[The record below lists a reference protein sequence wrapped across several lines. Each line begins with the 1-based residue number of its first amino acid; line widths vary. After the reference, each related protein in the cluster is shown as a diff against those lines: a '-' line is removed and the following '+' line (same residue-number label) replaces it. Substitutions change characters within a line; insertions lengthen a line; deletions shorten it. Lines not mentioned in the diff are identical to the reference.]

1 MDNTLIYVFITNSL
15 VQLICYRFFFDT
27 DTSEMWTLN
36 SSPLVSISR
45 KFNRIKYLE
54 SSVKSLVQN
63 PERSELFKSLISQA
77 LLLRPRFE
85 FLFREQ
91 KMTLCHLLQE
101 AGGWG
106 KRWGSRS
113 GKSCRAHFRLEDQ
126 WNIALCSSRVMLGA
140 LWKLPTPVP
149 YFSAW
154 LSCYMGTWPRSGR
167 PSQEVINR
175 TLLWSLAKHAS
186 SPTSSLHL
194 CCRSDLYSS
203 DKKSAW
209 PLKLSGKIGNY

>member
-63 PERSELFKSLISQA
+63 PERSELFVLNFASLA
-77 LLLRPRFE
+77 LRPRFE

-106 KRWGSRS
+106 RGEV
-113 GKSCRAHFRLEDQ
+113 RAQL
-126 WNIALCSSRVMLGA
+126 S
-140 LWKLPTPVP
+140 PV
-149 YFSAW
+149 
-154 LSCYMGTWPRSGR
+154 GH
-167 PSQEVINR
+167 I
-175 TLLWSLAKHAS
+175 
-186 SPTSSLHL
+186 
-194 CCRSDLYSS
+194 SD
-203 DKKSAW
+203 
-209 PLKLSGKIGNY
+209 

>member
-63 PERSELFKSLISQA
+63 PERSELFVLNFASLASAASFWVSFQGAKDDFVSFITGS
-77 LLLRPRFE
+77 RGVGE
-85 FLFREQ
+85 
-91 KMTLCHLLQE
+91 
-101 AGGWG
+101 
-106 KRWGSRS
+106 RWGSRS
-113 GKSCRAHFRLEDQ
+113 GKSCRAHFRLEDH

-167 PSQEVINR
+167 PSQEIINR

>member
-63 PERSELFKSLISQA
+63 PERSELFVLNFASLASA
-77 LLLRPRFE
+77 ASFWVS
-85 FLFREQ
+85 F
-91 KMTLCHLLQE
+91 QE
-101 AGGWG
+101 AKDDFVSFITGSRGVG
-106 KRWGSRS
+106 ERWGSRS

-149 YFSAW
+149 P
-154 LSCYMGTWPRSGR
+154 LDCRVTWVHDLGAVGQAKRSLIG
-167 PSQEVINR
+167 PYYDLLPNMHHPQHHPYIFVAEAIC
-175 TLLWSLAKHAS
+175 TLLIKNQRDHSN
-186 SPTSSLHL
+186 
-194 CCRSDLYSS
+194 
-203 DKKSAW
+203 SAER
-209 PLKLSGKIGNY
+209 